1 MAVSNILDEIENLVV
16 DGKHIVF
23 TNKSIIEEPDLI
35 RLVDD
40 LRNELPQQLQQ
51 AESIMKNK
59 DEILAEARDEAQ
71 RIVEQAKEYAS
82 KLVDESAVVRQSQE
96 KAQLIMEQA
105 KAQEQE
111 ILERTTQMAQ
121 ERCDQANQYANQVFD
136 HILAHI
142 GNTVAT
148 LQQGELTLQQAKEAL
163 NQAPVEP
170 PEVAP
175 PQPQAVSEGADDAL

>member
-51 AESIMKNK
+51 AERIMKDK

-71 RIVEQAKEYAS
+71 RIVEQAKEYAA

-96 KAQLIMEQA
+96 KAQLVMEQA

-142 GNTVAT
+142 GNAVAN

-170 PEVAP
+170 PEIVAP
-175 PQPQAVSEGADDAL
+175 EPVPAAEEDETP